1 MARKRQ
7 ANPTMD
13 RKPQP
18 SNKER
23 SNDADRSGTDRRGRE
38 GRSGEGSESALAT
51 LRSIERDRKRARPIE
66 DRSDDWS

>member
-7 ANPTMD
+7 ANSPMD
-13 RKPQP
+13 RKQPP

-23 SNDADRSGTDRRGRE
+23 SNDADRSGTDRRARE

-51 LRSIERDRKRARPIE
+51 LKSIERDRKRSRPA
-66 DRSDDWS
+66 DDSSGDWK